1 MRMKQPAILSFATS
15 VSIMVT
21 PFLIGACLV
30 VAGISG
36 YRFFYGSERG
46 DAPGLESALES
57 ALHAWP
63 LLLATLIS
71 GAIGVYCLK
80 QLKRLN
86 RTETSPSAKQALS
99 GQKP

>member
-1 MRMKQPAILSFATS
+1 MKQPAILSFATS

-36 YRFFYGSERG
+36 YRLFYGSERG
-46 DAPGLESALES
+46 DAPGIKSALES
-57 ALHAWP
+57 GLHAWP
-63 LLLATLIS
+63 LLLAALIS
-71 GAIGVYCLK
+71 GAIGLYCFR
-80 QLKRLN
+80 QLKRLKSV
-86 RTETSPSAKQALS
+86 ETASSADQARS